1 ILDRTCLLV
10 KKFVPHISHSFLKG
24 KICEWNGDANAT
36 DNFFRIGYNHIEDKI
51 ENNVFIKKAVD
62 VIEKRYL
69 NNLEISGFY
78 QVVRTCTDHTVETVA
93 PMFIP
98 IVKNKISSTHL
109 DGPLIERVINL
120 FTFLFL

>member
-109 DGPLIERVINL
+109 DGPLIER
-120 FTFLFL
+120 